1 MLILTKNKQLFLHP
15 IFLKLLAL
23 RSINIY
29 TVSRQ
34 ASLEENRM
42 NNFFSA
48 EDLELLNEE
57 LEIMEHSE
65 IKKEED
71 DPEMDASKRRYLEI
85 IKKHKEDK

>member
-1 MLILTKNKQLFLHP
+1 
-15 IFLKLLAL
+15 
-23 RSINIY
+23 
-29 TVSRQ
+29 
-34 ASLEENRM
+34 M

-85 IKKHKEDK
+85 IKKYKEDK